1 MQKSLQIHISFSGA
15 DELALQIVN
24 VALTVKEVLYIV
36 ALNLDTFESSARKIL
51 RVINIYHVIILTG
64 TLRLILHLRVAVLLP
79 SLIIA
84 VFLSRGG
91 FVVVQVMRFV
101 NVIDQDASLLV

>member
-1 MQKSLQIHISFSGA
+1 MQKSLQIHISFCGA
-15 DELALQIVN
+15 NELALQIVN

-64 TLRLILHLRVAVLLP
+64 TLRLILHLRVAVLHP
-79 SLIIA
+79 LIIA
-84 VFLSRGG
+84 VLLARGG
-91 FVVVQVMRFV
+91 FVVVQVMRLV

>member
-24 VALTVKEVLYIV
+24 VALTVEEVLYIV
-36 ALNLDTFESSARKIL
+36 TLNLDTFESSARKIL
-51 RVINIYHVIILTG
+51 RVINIYHIIILTD

-79 SLIIA
+79 LIIA
-84 VFLSRGG
+84 VLLSRGG
-91 FVVVQVMRFV
+91 LVVVQVMRLV